1 MDIQHL
7 PRRPI
12 SGKRKQLR
20 RLSPARQQQIQPPEA
35 RSAGTE
41 AARSLDLKYPKLRNN
56 NCNLALQQPDPAES
70 ERNQDASDRRGGIA
84 RSRNTPASPRYL
96 RLSADKSGKIN
107 TCSTTHR
114 QAHGALTGKKRENTP
129 VAFAR
134 EVPLSGTCSPGRCAA
149 EEAPGRMKTARS
161 GAAMTEAGEESTDPH
176 AGSSSSSSSSRRRL
190 LSVLVSSS
198 ISFSLTI

>member
-1 MDIQHL
+1 MMDIQHL
-7 PRRPI
+7 PRRPM

-114 QAHGALTGKKRENTP
+114 QAHGALTGKKKKKKKRGEHSRRLRPRGSIIRNM
-129 VAFAR
+129 
-134 EVPLSGTCSPGRCAA
+134 LSGTLC
-149 EEAPGRMKTARS
+149 
-161 GAAMTEAGEESTDPH
+161 
-176 AGSSSSSSSSRRRL
+176 SRR
-190 LSVLVSSS
+190 SSWKNEDGA
-198 ISFSLTI
+198 